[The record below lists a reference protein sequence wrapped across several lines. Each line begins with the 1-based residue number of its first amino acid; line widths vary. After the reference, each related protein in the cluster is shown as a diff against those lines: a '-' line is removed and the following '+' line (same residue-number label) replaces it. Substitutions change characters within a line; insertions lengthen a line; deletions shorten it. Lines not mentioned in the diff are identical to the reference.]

1 MIKRNCVL
9 NCIMKIESDIK
20 LDFIDVLIR
29 PKRSTLSTRSEVSM
43 IASFLFQTVVL
54 LGREYQLSQPIWIQL
69 VLSRCTE
76 NYQSIKLLLV

>member
-1 MIKRNCVL
+1 M

-43 IASFLFQTVVL
+43 D
-54 LGREYQLSQPIWIQL
+54 SQVFFSKQ
-69 VLSRCTE
+69 
-76 NYQSIKLLLV
+76 